1 MLNSPIVSGQELV
14 KWRNWAK
21 QEAITFNISAQ
32 EVDWLLQEV
41 APLDT
46 LSLRLESF
54 KQQSQI
60 PLKFSLS
67 ELTKLWQLRVNK
79 RVPVQYL
86 VGVTPWRNF
95 RLKVSPS
102 VLIPRPET
110 ELIIDLAVA
119 ATQKSPIKGLE
130 LGHWVDLGTGSGAI
144 SLGLAQMFPD
154 ATIHAVDTS
163 RDALAIAAENSQD
176 LGFSDIINFYHG
188 FWWSPLQEF
197 RGKISGMVSNPPYI
211 PTKTLSQLQPE
222 VREHEP
228 SLALDGGEDGLDSIR
243 YLINT
248 SPDYIISGGIWLIE
262 MMAGQGEIISK
273 LLKNSN
279 NFIEINICPDLA
291 GIDRFAMAYRR

>member
-1 MLNSPIVSGQELV
+1 MLNSPIISGQELA

-21 QEAITFNISAQ
+21 KEAITFNISAQ

-41 APLDT
+41 APLDI

-54 KQQSQI
+54 KERSEI

-67 ELTKLWQLRVNK
+67 ELTQLWQLRINK

-95 RLKVSPS
+95 HLKVSPS

-119 ATQKSPIKGLE
+119 ATRKSSIKGLE

-163 RDALAIAAENSQD
+163 REAIAIASENAQN
-176 LGFSDIINFYHG
+176 LGFSDRINFYQG
-188 FWWSPLQEF
+188 FWWNPLQEF
-197 RGKISGMVSNPPYI
+197 RGKISGIVSNPPYI
-211 PTKTLSQLQPE
+211 PTQILSQLQPE

-228 SLALDGGEDGLDSIR
+228 YLALDGGEDGLDSIR
-243 YLINT
+243 YLINI
-248 SPDYIISGGIWLIE
+248 SPDYLISGGIWLIE
-262 MMAGQGEIISK
+262 MMAGQEETVAK
-273 LLKNSN
+273 LLRDSD
-279 NFIEINICPDLA
+279 NFIEINILPDLA
-291 GIDRFAMAYRR
+291 GIDRFAIAYRR